1 MKKREWGR
9 FVGVGVLT
17 ALVLAAQGAWANGVS
32 APGSVDDPLVTKSYV
47 DARIQQVLQANPNV
61 GGALAFTVVQLQ
73 PGDALLAKSSVEL
86 IIRSPGTVQP
96 IRNAQGEGL
105 SDITD
110 GKDWRT
116 TAALPRDHLFV
127 VPRPDGRGIVASPAN
142 KSAVY
147 VMVRGAYEI
156 RQGYAKRALR

>member
-1 MKKREWGR
+1 MNKREWAR
-9 FVGVGVLT
+9 FAGVGVLT
-17 ALVLAAQGAWANGVS
+17 ALALAAQGAWANGVS

-47 DARIQQVLQANPNV
+47 DARINELRLSAPG
-61 GGALAFTVVQLQ
+61 GGASLAYTVVTLQ
-73 PGDALLAKSSVEL
+73 PGDALIAKSSLEL
-86 IIRSPGTVQP
+86 IIRSPGTVLP
-96 IRNAQGEGL
+96 ILNAYGEGL
-105 SDITD
+105 SDLT
-110 GKDWRT
+110 GGRDWRT

-156 RQGYAKRALR
+156 RQG